1 MATGIKQGKI
11 MRHIRQIIASII
23 LLFLLPSSS
32 HGEALDGRDNS
43 YGFAPFGQI
52 HLYRPVSDPRG
63 IALLLSDHDGWSQDE
78 TELARGLAD
87 HGLLVAG
94 ASAPALIHGL
104 EKAPGKCINPN
115 YALIALAR
123 DIQHRAG
130 VVRYRQPVL
139 IGYGTGATL
148 AFGALAQWPDAS
160 YQGVISVNPTSSVA
174 GHKPWC
180 AAPGFATGHVTKP
193 QPGWRFA
200 PNPRNRVGWIILQ
213 QAGVN
218 RIAPKPL
225 LRFASSVPGAR
236 LIQLPRSSN
245 AKDSMVQLRNQLS
258 NATLS
263 LLPTPAP
270 SPPPGQ
276 IPLPD
281 MPLTLV
287 PATGHGPQ
295 DLMAI
300 AYSGDGGWVGIDR
313 DIAVQIAAAGIPVVG
328 VDSLSYFWT
337 ARTPQGAG
345 HDLAQLIQGFGER
358 WHKKRVLLIGYSFG
372 ADVLPHMIGTLDSQ
386 TRSRIASVSLLGLSA
401 SADFQFHLSSWL
413 DIASEEAL
421 PTIPAIQRIPGIPL
435 RCVRGQ
441 IEQGSAC
448 LAIPHGHAGQFL
460 VPGDHH
466 FDRNAALLAR
476 IILGQRKPGLVTH

>member
-1 MATGIKQGKI
+1 MATGIKQGEI
-11 MRHIRQIIASII
+11 MRRIRQIAASTI

-32 HGEALDGRDNS
+32 HGEAPYGHDNS
-43 YGFAPFGQI
+43 YSFAPFGRV

-63 IALLLSDHDGWSQDE
+63 IALLLSDHDGWTQNE
-78 TELARGLAD
+78 MELARGLAD

-130 VVRYRQPVL
+130 VMRYRQPIL
-139 IGYGTGATL
+139 IGYGAGATL

-160 YQGVISVNPTSSVA
+160 YQGVISVNPTSSIA

-193 QPGWRFA
+193 QSGWRFA
-200 PNPRNRVGWIILQ
+200 PNPRNRVGWVILQ
-213 QAGVN
+213 QAGVR

-236 LIQLPRSSN
+236 LIQLPPASD
-245 AKDSMVQLRNQLS
+245 AGDSMVQLRNQLS

-263 LLPTPAP
+263 LLPTPTP

-287 PATGHGPQ
+287 PATVHGPQ

-313 DIAVQIAAAGIPVVG
+313 DIAAQIAAAGIPVVG

-345 HDLAQLIQGFGER
+345 HDLAQLIHGFGER

-372 ADVLPHMIGTLDSQ
+372 ADVLPHMIGTLDAQ
-386 TRSRIASVSLLGLSA
+386 TRSRIASISLLGLSA

-413 DIASEEAL
+413 DIASDKAL
-421 PTIPAIQRIPGIPL
+421 PTVPAILHINGIPL
-435 RCVRGQ
+435 RCIRGQ
-441 IEQGSAC
+441 TETDSAC
-448 LAIPHGHAGQFL
+448 PAIPGNHADQFL

-466 FDRNAALLAR
+466 FNRNAALLAH
-476 IILGQRKPGLVTH
+476 IILGQRRPGFVTR